1 MRSKTGVQRDEE
13 KRSFLGA
20 KGRSG
25 SLLIL
30 GPKYPLIRAG
40 VQVLLRKMSRL
51 EEVRGRKEFRSQMEE
66 SEQQLENLVRELKAC
81 PPPPPQSLIQLCLVG
96 FAALSVTTKNRGVH
110 PVTL

>member
-20 KGRSG
+20 EGRSG
-25 SLLIL
+25 LLLIL

-81 PPPPPQSLIQLCLVG
+81 PPPHSLLFNFAWLGLQLFLLQQKIVE
-96 FAALSVTTKNRGVH
+96 F
-110 PVTL
+110 TL